1 MMIQD
6 QIHKKIIDNCD
17 EVCDWFDRK
26 NINLGFPFYSSFDIR
41 DSGEKVCPVD
51 ANIFPAGFNNICPQ
65 DKEASGAVFKKYIDA
80 QYPNL
85 KGPIALLSEEHTANA
100 YYWENVRT
108 IAELIRSSGRE
119 VHITVPRDL
128 SKVAEVRSSS
138 GEIIRVEPNERREG
152 RLFIGGKPIDLIV
165 CNNDFSDEKE
175 EWSKNL
181 ITPMNP
187 PRELGWYRRRKSEFF
202 QEYNILAKEF
212 SEVIQVDPMRLEIMT
227 ESFDEFDPD
236 SEQSLN
242 HLAEKVS
249 VFFQRL
255 TERYK
260 SLGFTMKPYVYIK
273 NNAGTYGMGVAKVSS
288 AEEILSW
295 NSKSRKK
302 MRAAKGGR
310 QVNSV
315 ILQEGI
321 PTRYVQNNEYAEPC
335 IYLVGCELVGGFL
348 RTHSQK
354 DAEDNLNSPG
364 AVFKK
369 LCMADLVHDQS
380 DCPMENV
387 YGWVAKLGA
396 MAIANEAK
404 KLGVSLPANGAGCK

>member
-1 MMIQD
+1 
-6 QIHKKIIDNCD
+6 
-17 EVCDWFDRK
+17 
-26 NINLGFPFYSSFDIR
+26 
-41 DSGEKVCPVD
+41 
-51 ANIFPAGFNNICPQ
+51 
-65 DKEASGAVFKKYIDA
+65 
-80 QYPNL
+80 
-85 KGPIALLSEEHTANA
+85 
-100 YYWENVRT
+100 
-108 IAELIRSSGRE
+108 
-119 VHITVPRDL
+119 
-128 SKVAEVRSSS
+128 
-138 GEIIRVEPNERREG
+138 
-152 RLFIGGKPIDLIV
+152 
-165 CNNDFSDEKE
+165 
-175 EWSKNL
+175 
-181 ITPMNP
+181 
-187 PRELGWYRRRKSEFF
+187 
-202 QEYNILAKEF
+202 
-212 SEVIQVDPMRLEIMT
+212 
-227 ESFDEFDPD
+227 
-236 SEQSLN
+236 
-242 HLAEKVS
+242 
-249 VFFQRL
+249 
-255 TERYK
+255 
-260 SLGFTMKPYVYIK
+260 
-273 NNAGTYGMGVAKVSS
+273 MGVAKVSS